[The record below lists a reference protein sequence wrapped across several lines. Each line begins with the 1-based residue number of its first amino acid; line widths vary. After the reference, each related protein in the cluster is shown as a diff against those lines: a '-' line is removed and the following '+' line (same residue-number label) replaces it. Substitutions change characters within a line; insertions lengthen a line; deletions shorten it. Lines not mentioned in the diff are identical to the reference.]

1 MRLWCILLALSR
13 ALACNYHFGNLAYLN
28 PTQLKL
34 YNLKNCTVT
43 CKTCFHGTF
52 CQAMPSALTAG
63 PWKDAGLYTVGAG
76 AVRVLSSISGSING
90 FFPAFYNGSSST
102 VGLKSSGAALVLA
115 ETSFGGQT
123 PTTILE
129 PPALGTLDSL
139 VVRNGIIY
147 VSQSLSPARQSTL
160 LASLTTVE

>member
-1 MRLWCILLALSR
+1 MQLPLWQPGLPEPHPAQALQPQELHSDVQDLLPRDLLSGHALR
-13 ALACNYHFGNLAYLN
+13 A
-28 PTQLKL
+28 
-34 YNLKNCTVT
+34 
-43 CKTCFHGTF
+43 HGRPLER
-52 CQAMPSALTAG
+52 C
-63 PWKDAGLYTVGAG
+63 GAVHCRG
-76 AVRVLSSISGSING
+76 RVRVLSSISGSING
-90 FFPAFYNGSSST
+90 FFPAFYNGSSSI

-160 LASLTTVE
+160 SASLTTTE

>member
-1 MRLWCILLALSR
+1 
-13 ALACNYHFGNLAYLN
+13 
-28 PTQLKL
+28 
-34 YNLKNCTVT
+34 
-43 CKTCFHGTF
+43 
-52 CQAMPSALTAG
+52 MPSALTAG
-63 PWKDAGLYTVGAG
+63 PWNDAGLYTVGAG
-76 AVRVLSSISGSING
+76 VVRVLSSISGSING
-90 FFPAFYNGSSST
+90 FFPAFYYGSSSIM
-102 VGLKSSGAALVLA
+102 GLKSSGAALVLA

-160 LASLTTVE
+160 SASLTTTE